1 MPVHAREPARPG
13 YQHRAYAIKLRN
25 LSLIEYCANFP
36 TSCDRAFAVSAPAP
50 IDVALLRKRFDR
62 AAATYAEA
70 AVVQRE
76 VGNRLLE
83 RFDIMR
89 IAPTVVLDI
98 GCGPGTHTSAI
109 ATRFPDATVV
119 AVDQSTAMVAIAA
132 PPVPKQGWLSRLKSA
147 GGKAAKGETRGLI
160 ADMNALP
167 LPREHAD
174 VLWSNF
180 ALQWANDLPALF
192 AEWNRVLKVGGVMM
206 FTAPGPDTLIELRR
220 AISRDEAVA
229 NQYVHRFTDLH
240 DIGDMLVHAGF
251 ADPVMDME
259 VITLEYATIDALWR
273 DLRAQ
278 AASNAMQTRPR
289 GLMTPRKLRA
299 IEAALDGGRRDG
311 GPIRISVEVIYG
323 HAWKIPPKKTVQGH
337 GIVRLESIGR
347 KPRV

>member
-1 MPVHAREPARPG
+1 M
-13 YQHRAYAIKLRN
+13 
-25 LSLIEYCANFP
+25 
-36 TSCDRAFAVSAPAP
+36 SAPEP

-62 AAATYAEA
+62 AAASYAEA

-89 IAPTVVLDI
+89 IAPSVVLDV
-98 GCGPGTHTSAI
+98 GCGPGTHTA
-109 ATRFPDATVV
+109 ALAARFPDATVI
-119 AVDQSTAMVAIAA
+119 AVDHSPAMVARAA
-132 PPVPKQGWLSRLKSA
+132 PLAPKQGWLARLT
-147 GGKAAKGETRGLI
+147 GGRGKAGKGEIRGLV
-160 ADMNALP
+160 ADMNELP
-167 LPREHAD
+167 LSREHAD

-220 AISRDEAVA
+220 AISRDESEADK
-229 NQYVHRFTDLH
+229 YVHRFTDLH

-259 VITLEYATIDALWR
+259 VITLEYATINALWR
-273 DLRAQ
+273 DLKAQ
-278 AASNAMQTRPR
+278 GATNAMQTRSR
-289 GLMTPRKLRA
+289 RVMTPRKLRA
-299 IEAALDGGRRDG
+299 LEEALDASRRDD
-311 GPIRISVEVIYG
+311 GPIRMSVEVIYG
-323 HAWKIPPKKTVQGH
+323 HAWKVAPKKTAEGH

-347 KPRV
+347 GPKH

>member
-1 MPVHAREPARPG
+1 MSPPETVD
-13 YQHRAYAIKLRN
+13 I
-25 LSLIEYCANFP
+25 
-36 TSCDRAFAVSAPAP
+36 
-50 IDVALLRKRFDR
+50 ALLRKRFDR
-62 AAATYAEA
+62 AAATYADA

-89 IAPTVVLDI
+89 IAPSVLLDV
-98 GCGPGTHTSAI
+98 GCGPGTHTA
-109 ATRFPDATVV
+109 ALAARYPDAAVV
-119 AVDQSTAMVAIAA
+119 AIDQSRAMVARAV
-132 PPVPKQGWLSRLKSA
+132 PPVQEPGWLARLTS
-147 GGKAAKGETRGLI
+147 GGNKKTGKGEIRGIL

-180 ALQWANDLPALF
+180 AMQWANDLPALF
-192 AEWNRVLKVGGVMM
+192 AEWSRVLKVGGVMM

-220 AISRDEAVA
+220 AISRDEKVA
-229 NQYVHRFTDLH
+229 DRYVHKFTDLH

-259 VITLEYATIDALWR
+259 VITLEYATTDALWR

-278 AASNAMQTRPR
+278 GAGNAMQTRSR
-289 GLMTPRKLRA
+289 GLMTPRKWRA
-299 IEAALDGGRRDG
+299 IEAALESGRRNG
-311 GPIRISVEVIYG
+311 GPIRISVEVVYG
-323 HAWKIPPKKTVQGH
+323 HAWKTAPRKTAEGH

-347 KPRV
+347 GPRG

>member
-1 MPVHAREPARPG
+1 M
-13 YQHRAYAIKLRN
+13 
-25 LSLIEYCANFP
+25 
-36 TSCDRAFAVSAPAP
+36 SAPEP
-50 IDVALLRKRFDR
+50 VDIALLRKRFDR
-62 AAATYAEA
+62 AAETYVEA

-89 IAPTVVLDI
+89 VAPSVVLDV
-98 GCGPGTHTSAI
+98 GCGPGTHTA
-109 ATRFPDATVV
+109 ALAQRFPDATVI
-119 AVDQSTAMVAIAA
+119 AVDQSSAMVARAA
-132 PPVPKQGWLSRLKSA
+132 PVVPKQGWFARLTSA
-147 GGKAAKGETRGLI
+147 SSQAGKGQTRGLV

-192 AEWNRVLKVGGVMM
+192 VEWNRVLRVGGVMM

-220 AISRDEAVA
+220 AISRDEAEA
-229 NQYVHRFTDLH
+229 SKYVQRFTDLH

-259 VITLEYATIDALWR
+259 VITLEYATTDALWR
-273 DLRAQ
+273 DLKAQ
-278 AASNAMQTRPR
+278 GANNAMQTRSR
-289 GLMTPRKLRA
+289 GLMTPRKLRS
-299 IEAALDGGRRDG
+299 IETALDAARRDG
-311 GPIRISVEVIYG
+311 APIRISVEVIYG
-323 HAWKIPPKKTVQGH
+323 HAWKMAPKKTAEGH

-347 KPRV
+347 GKKLTS

>member
-1 MPVHAREPARPG
+1 M
-13 YQHRAYAIKLRN
+13 
-25 LSLIEYCANFP
+25 
-36 TSCDRAFAVSAPAP
+36 SAPEP
-50 IDVALLRKRFDR
+50 IDVALLRQRFDLV
-62 AAATYAEA
+62 ASTYADA

-83 RFDIMR
+83 RFDVMR
-89 IAPTVVLDI
+89 LAPTAVLDV
-98 GCGPGTHTSAI
+98 GCGPGTHTA
-109 ATRFPDATVV
+109 ALAQRVPDATVV
-119 AVDQSTAMVAIAA
+119 AVDHSPAMVARAA
-132 PPVPKQGWLSRLKSA
+132 PPVPKPGWLARLTS
-147 GGKAAKGETRGLI
+147 GGSKGRKGETRGLV

-220 AISRDEAVA
+220 AISRDEAMA
-229 NQYVHRFTDLH
+229 DKHVHRFTDLH

-259 VITLEYATIDALWR
+259 VITLEYATTDALWR
-273 DLRAQ
+273 DLKAQ
-278 AASNAMQTRPR
+278 GASNAMLTRSR

-299 IEAALDGGRRDG
+299 ICVALEAGRRDG
-311 GPIRISVEVIYG
+311 GPIRVSVEVIYG
-323 HAWKIPPKKTVQGH
+323 HAWKVAPKKTAEGH

-347 KPRV
+347 GPKK

>member
-1 MPVHAREPARPG
+1 M
-13 YQHRAYAIKLRN
+13 
-25 LSLIEYCANFP
+25 
-36 TSCDRAFAVSAPAP
+36 SAPEP

-62 AAATYAEA
+62 AAATYADA

-89 IAPTVVLDI
+89 IAPSVVLDV
-98 GCGPGTHTSAI
+98 GCGPGIHTA
-109 ATRFPDATVV
+109 ALAQRFPDAMVI
-119 AVDQSTAMVAIAA
+119 AADQSSAMVARAVPAASKPGWIA
-132 PPVPKQGWLSRLKSA
+132 RLTGS
-147 GGKAAKGETRGLI
+147 GKVGKGETRGLV
-160 ADMNALP
+160 ADMSALP
-167 LPREHAD
+167 LPRDHAD

-192 AEWNRVLKVGGVMM
+192 VEWNRVLKVGGVMM

-220 AISRDEAVA
+220 AISRDESEADK
-229 NQYVHRFTDLH
+229 YVQRFTDLH

-259 VITLEYATIDALWR
+259 VITLEYATTDTLWR
-273 DLRAQ
+273 DVKAQ
-278 AASNAMQTRPR
+278 GASNAMQTRAR
-289 GLMTPRKLRA
+289 GLMTPRKLHA
-299 IEAALDGGRRDG
+299 IEAALEAGRRDG

-323 HAWKIPPKKTVQGH
+323 HAWKVAQKKTPEGH

-347 KPRV
+347 GPRS

>member
-1 MPVHAREPARPG
+1 MSVP
-13 YQHRAYAIKLRN
+13 L
-25 LSLIEYCANFP
+25 
-36 TSCDRAFAVSAPAP
+36 P
-50 IDVALLRKRFDR
+50 IDVSLLRKRFDR
-62 AAATYAEA
+62 AAPTYADA

-89 IAPTVVLDI
+89 IAPWVVLDV
-98 GCGPGTHTSAI
+98 GAGPGTHTA
-109 ATRFPDATVV
+109 ALAERFPDARVL
-119 AVDQSTAMVAIAA
+119 AIDQSPAMVARAVPLA
-132 PPVPKQGWLSRLKSA
+132 PKQGWFARLTAS
-147 GGKAAKGETRGLI
+147 GGKTRHTNQGKTRGLV

-167 LPREHAD
+167 LPRDHAD

-220 AISRDEAVA
+220 AISRDETVA
-229 NQYVHRFTDLH
+229 DRYVQKFTDLH

-259 VITLEYATIDALWR
+259 VITLEYATTEALWR
-273 DLRAQ
+273 DVKAQ
-278 AASNAMQTRPR
+278 GANNAMQSRSR

-299 IEAALDGGRRDG
+299 IEVALDTGRRDG

-323 HAWKIPPKKTVQGH
+323 HAWKVAPKKTPEGH
-337 GIVRLESIGR
+337 GIVRLEAIGR
-347 KPRV
+347 GPRG